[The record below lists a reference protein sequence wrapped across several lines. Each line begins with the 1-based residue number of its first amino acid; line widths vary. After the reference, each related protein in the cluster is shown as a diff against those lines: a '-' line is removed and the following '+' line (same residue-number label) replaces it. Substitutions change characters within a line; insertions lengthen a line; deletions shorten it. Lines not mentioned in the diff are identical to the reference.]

1 MTSAAEIEARR
12 ELIDSE
18 VEVKRAVVGQIDRL
32 SRVLPTTRTASRRVS
47 LTGQCHTNWRQ
58 V

>member
-32 SRVLPTTRTASRRVS
+32 SRRKRRPTR
-47 LTGQCHTNWRQ
+47 
-58 V
+58 